1 MKTYND
7 MLTDKFED
15 LKSRSTLQL
24 NQVEDQVTE
33 LQTQQLE
40 LANVI
45 ATLSTVTANLANR
58 QQRFENFMFSFNRQL
73 LEQQII
79 TMRRSIKNR
88 KLVLSLNA
96 RETQR
101 SVDEY
106 DSRKL
111 ILQALKT
118 LKNISSLRNNTIY
131 RNQITKGIIHNTENY
146 RLIQQGC

>member
-101 SVDEY
+101 SVDKY